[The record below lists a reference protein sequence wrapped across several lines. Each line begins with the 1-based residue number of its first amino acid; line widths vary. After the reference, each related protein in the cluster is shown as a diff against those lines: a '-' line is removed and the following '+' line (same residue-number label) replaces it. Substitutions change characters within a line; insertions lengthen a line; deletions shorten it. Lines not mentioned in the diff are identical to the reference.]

1 MMTSAARTPHTGL
14 PGKTYVN
21 KDAQQT
27 ALNAM
32 KVFNVTGPLP
42 SVAWPTFL
50 LFFGAAAAHLLCSW
64 LFTQSCITTWTVVA
78 LNTWFTFLIF
88 TPMHDAAH
96 GSIATSSSGLAWI
109 NNTIGFLAAV
119 FFAGPFFAFR
129 YATPPRCWL
138 HVSHHLSALFSFDA
152 VYTAY
157 STVGI

>member
-1 MMTSAARTPHTGL
+1 MCVLILFVYNVIHSVMTSQTAQPPHSDLPAR
-14 PGKTYVN
+14 GKKYVN
-21 KDAQQT
+21 DDAQQT
-27 ALNAM
+27 ALNSM

-42 SVAWPTFL
+42 SVAWPTFF

-64 LFTQSCITTWTVVA
+64 LFTQSFITAWAVVA

-109 NNTIGFLAAV
+109 NNTIGILAAV

-129 YATPPRCWL
+129 YATPPPR
-138 HVSHHLSALFSFDA
+138 
-152 VYTAY
+152 
-157 STVGI
+157 